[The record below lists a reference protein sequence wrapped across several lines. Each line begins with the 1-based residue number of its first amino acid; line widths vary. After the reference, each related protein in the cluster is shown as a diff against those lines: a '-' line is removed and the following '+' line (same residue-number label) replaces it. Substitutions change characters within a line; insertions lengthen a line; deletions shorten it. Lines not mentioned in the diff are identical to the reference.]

1 MTSDD
6 DAVTALE
13 SVGLTEYEA
22 RCFVGLSR
30 IRKGTAKE
38 ISQLSD
44 VPRSRVYDALERL
57 HERGLVDVQQSEP
70 REYQAVETETALSVF
85 DRDFRTTLD
94 EVDEALGNVDTDRR
108 LEKQGVW
115 AIANRDHVIDRTETL
130 LDDAETEVYLLV
142 GHEAGVDEEVFDK
155 IDELA
160 RNDVDVLVEVPSE
173 SAKKQVLDVIP
184 AATVSVY
191 ESLDVMPPEQG
202 HKPSH
207 IVMVDRNA
215 ILLSAARE
223 GDLPG
228 VTEQTGIWCRGVDH
242 GLLVWIRGLL
252 TARIDDSDAFDYR
265 GEIGLTSDEDAART
279 EDGSDGG

>member
-6 DAVTALE
+6 DAVAALE

-38 ISQLSD
+38 ISQLSE

-70 REYQAVETETALSVF
+70 REYQAVEKETALSVF
-85 DRDFRTTLD
+85 DRDFHSTLD

-115 AIANRDHVIDRTETL
+115 AIANRDHVIDRTRTL
-130 LDDAETEVYLLV
+130 LDDAEEEVYLLV
-142 GHEAGVDEEVFDK
+142 GNEETVDEDVYDK
-155 IDELA
+155 VSELA
-160 RNDVDVLVEVPSE
+160 QDDVTELVEAPSV
-173 SAKKQVLDVIP
+173 SAKERVENAIP
-184 AATVSVY
+184 SAQVSVY
-191 ESLDVMPPEQG
+191 ESLDVISPRQG
-202 HKPSH
+202 HKPSQ

-228 VTEQTGIWCRGVDH
+228 VTEETGIWCRGIDH

-252 TARIDDSDAFDYR
+252 TARISDSDAFGAD
-265 GEIGLTSDEDAART
+265 GPSDLDHTSMADDA
-279 EDGSDGG
+279 